1 MYYPNTGLFHAL
13 VINSVL
19 LDIPELF
26 WIRTFANI
34 WSDLQF
40 KYQVLSTNTDSFFYY
55 YTLIVLATQALNV
68 KISLL

>member
-26 WIRTFANI
+26 SNFC
-34 WSDLQF
+34 
-40 KYQVLSTNTDSFFYY
+40 KY
-55 YTLIVLATQALNV
+55 LI
-68 KISLL
+68 